1 MEWAK
6 ETIVRLRALWD
17 EGHSTSQIALRL
29 GVSKNAVV
37 GKAHRLDLPARPS
50 PIKRDGAPTP
60 PSQSPPSQSRPGRP
74 RRLSPR
80 ATTLPPLSSAVPTP
94 HIPPPPPPDPEP
106 PMSPPVVARVEQPV
120 IARIHRKR
128 RHDGT
133 GCCFPIGEPGT
144 KTFRYCDADLDVT
157 GEYCPDHH
165 RLTVQKVRRPTRVDE
180 AA

>member
-1 MEWAK
+1 MEWAE

-17 EGHSTSQIALRL
+17 EGHSSAEIGRRL

-60 PSQSPPSQSRPGRP
+60 PSHTRTGRP
-74 RRLSPR
+74 RQLSPR
-80 ATTLPPLSSAVPTP
+80 ANTLPPLASAVPTP
-94 HIPPPPPPDPEP
+94 HIPPPPPDPEP
-106 PMSPPVVARVEQPV
+106 PMSPPVVAT

-133 GCCFPIGEPGT
+133 GCCFPLGEPGT
-144 KTFRYCDADLDVT
+144 KQFRYCDADLDIT
-157 GEYCPDHH
+157 GEYCPEHH
-165 RLTVQKVRRPTRVDE
+165 RLTVQKVRRPSRALDE

>member
-6 ETIVRLRALWD
+6 ETIVRLRELWD
-17 EGHSTSQIALRL
+17 EGHSTAQIALRL

-60 PSQSPPSQSRPGRP
+60 PSQSRPGRP
-74 RRLSPR
+74 PRLSPS
-80 ATTLPPLSSAVPTP
+80 ANTLPPLSSAVPTP
-94 HIPPPPPPDPEP
+94 NITPPPPPDPEP
-106 PMSPPVVARVEQPV
+106 PVSPPVVVARLQQPA
-120 IARIHRKR
+120 IMRAQRKR
-128 RHDGT
+128 RHDGS

-144 KTFRYCDADLDVT
+144 KQFRYCDADLDVT
-157 GEYCPDHH
+157 SEYCPDHH
-165 RLTVQKVRRPTRVDE
+165 RLTVQKVRRPSLDE

>member
-1 MEWAK
+1 MEWAE
-6 ETIVRLRALWD
+6 ETIVRLRELWD
-17 EGHSTSQIALRL
+17 EGHSTAQIALRL

-50 PIKRDGAPTP
+50 PIKREGAPTP
-60 PSQSPPSQSRPGRP
+60 PSQPRPGRP
-74 RRLSPR
+74 RRLCPG
-80 ATTLPPLSSAVPTP
+80 AKTLPPLSSAVPTP
-94 HIPPPPPPDPEP
+94 NIPTAQAVHLAA
-106 PMSPPVVARVEQPV
+106 PVVVAQQEQPV

-144 KTFRYCDADLDVT
+144 RTFRYCDADLDIT
-157 GEYCPDHH
+157 GEYCPEHH
-165 RLTVQKVRRPTRVDE
+165 RLTVQKVRRPSRALDE